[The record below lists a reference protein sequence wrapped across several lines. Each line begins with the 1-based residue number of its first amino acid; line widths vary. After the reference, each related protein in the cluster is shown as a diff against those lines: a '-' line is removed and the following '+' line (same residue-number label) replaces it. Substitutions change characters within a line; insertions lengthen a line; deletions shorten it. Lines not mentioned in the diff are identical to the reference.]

1 MDANVA
7 VQLIQSLGFP
17 IVVCGA
23 LAWYIVYREN
33 KHTEEKEAM
42 EESHQTALTDVK
54 EAIANNT
61 LVMQQ
66 LVDKINCMNQKTNTG
81 E

>member
-7 VQLIQSLGFP
+7 AQLIQSLGFP

-33 KHTEEKEAM
+33 KNTEEKKAM
-42 EESHQTALTDVK
+42 EESHQTALADVK

-66 LVDKINCMNQKTNTG
+66 LADKIDCMNKKQG